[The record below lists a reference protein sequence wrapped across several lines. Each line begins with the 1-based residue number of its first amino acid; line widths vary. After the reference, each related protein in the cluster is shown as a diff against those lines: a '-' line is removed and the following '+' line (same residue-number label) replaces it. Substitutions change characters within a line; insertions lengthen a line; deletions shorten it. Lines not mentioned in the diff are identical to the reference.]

1 MCKWLKKLD
10 LEAYDEL
17 SEEEG
22 DECNEDTDFDEYDM
36 AEELE
41 LENEQEELNL
51 QIALLMSLEEPDQT
65 IKQELGDLT

>member
-1 MCKWLKKLD
+1 LLDFKVFKAEMCKWLKKLD

-51 QIALLMSLEEPDQT
+51 
-65 IKQELGDLT
+65 

>member
-41 LENEQEELNL
+41 LENE
-51 QIALLMSLEEPDQT
+51 
-65 IKQELGDLT
+65 